1 MCVYGYCINVCP
13 VAWAAG
19 IFFDD
24 LNDRPQEEIMAF
36 SKDAVNSVVAS
47 YVPIVQ
53 KHRDDAFTEEQRE
66 WQQLRRGR

>member
-1 MCVYGYCINVCP
+1 MCP
-13 VAWAAG
+13 VDWAAG

-24 LNDRPQEEIMAF
+24 LNDRPQEEILAF
-36 SKDAVNSVVAS
+36 SKDAVNSVVAA